1 MKLKSLLN
9 MKMDT
14 DSSTNENSKKING
27 RRRLTWFDWIQLI
40 ATVLIPII
48 IAIYTVVDS
57 KSNESIAEANRRKDV
72 EITEANRRKNLE
84 IAELNLRSEFEIAEA
99 NRLNEIRLGEQSRE
113 KDRALS
119 IDQQEENILV
129 QYQTFL
135 SKLIL
140 DHGNYLEK
148 SSEAKTVAQFMT
160 LTALEQ
166 VNIKRKRILLRS
178 LHHANLINF
187 LKTEKL
193 FDTSVVN
200 LDQADLSHIQFGLA
214 LNQTGQLPMYRY
226 ISWNYLYLPRTILTY
241 ASFRY
246 TILDH
251 TTFTQSIMDFVDMS
265 FAAHTN
271 HQSPTNFVNVSMIKA
286 NLSNV
291 RFRLTNFS
299 LTNLILS
306 QMDNFECIECHFSHS
321 ILTEVNLNYSRFP
334 HTLHLSKNRLQFN
347 SANFSHSH
355 MYFAL
360 FRSINFSRS
369 DWSHVQASQIGIYNS
384 IFTNAIMRKSLLS
397 KSIIQDSTFEFM
409 DFYET
414 DFSYARFSNV
424 TFINSNMYLVNMHF
438 VICERCFFINV
449 NFIDTIWTYVSLT
462 NSKFR
467 DCSIDI
473 DELLENSID
482 ISESKLING
491 TKEYNLGELNPYHPI
506 LYNIRVK
513 TGDRTSPETYMNV
526 YLTIFGQMNQ
536 TKETELKS
544 NEYQLNRFQPEH
556 IDNFTYLFDNL
567 GQVCCS

>member
-1 MKLKSLLN
+1 MEI
-9 MKMDT
+9 DT
-14 DSSTNENSKKING
+14 DSSTNENSEKTNG
-27 RRRLTWFDWIQLI
+27 RLTWFHWIQLI
-40 ATVLIPII
+40 ATILIPII
-48 IAIYTVVDS
+48 IAIYTVVDN
-57 KSNESIAEANRRKDV
+57 KSSESIAEANRRKDI
-72 EITEANRRKNLE
+72 EIAEVNRRTDLE
-84 IAELNLRSEFEIAEA
+84 IAELNRRSHFEIAEA

-271 HQSPTNFVNVSMIKA
+271 HQSRTNFVNVSLIEAK
-286 NLSNV
+286 LSNV

-299 LTNLILS
+299 LTNLALS

-321 ILTEVNLNYSRFP
+321 ILTRVNLNYSRFS
-334 HTLHLSKNRLQFN
+334 HTFHLSKTRLLFN
-347 SANFSHSH
+347 SANFSYSH

-360 FRSINFSRS
+360 FRSINFTQS
-369 DWSHVQASQIGIYNS
+369 DWSHVQASHIGIYNS
-384 IFTNAIMRKSLLS
+384 IFTNVNMYKSLLS
-397 KSIIQDSTFEFM
+397 NSIVQDSTFEFM
-409 DFYET
+409 DFYQT
-414 DFSYARFSNV
+414 DFSYAKFFNV

-513 TGDRTSPETYMNV
+513 TGDRISPETYMNV

-544 NEYQLNRFQPEH
+544 DEHQLNRFQRGH
-556 IDNFTYLFDNL
+556 IDNFTGQFNNP
-567 GQVCCS
+567 GQVCFS

>member
-1 MKLKSLLN
+1 MEI
-9 MKMDT
+9 DT
-14 DSSTNENSKKING
+14 DSSTNENSEKTNG
-27 RRRLTWFDWIQLI
+27 RLTWFHWIQLI
-40 ATVLIPII
+40 ATILIPII
-48 IAIYTVVDS
+48 IAIYTVVDN
-57 KSNESIAEANRRKDV
+57 KSSESIAEANRRKDI
-72 EITEANRRKNLE
+72 EIAEVNRRTDLE
-84 IAELNLRSEFEIAEA
+84 IAELNRRSHFEIAEA

-200 LDQADLSHIQFGLA
+200 LDQADLSHIQFGLT
-214 LNQTGQLPMYRY
+214 LNQSGQLPMYRY

-271 HQSPTNFVNVSMIKA
+271 HQSRTNFVNVSLIEAK
-286 NLSNV
+286 LSNV

-299 LTNLILS
+299 LTNLALS

-321 ILTEVNLNYSRFP
+321 ILTRVNLNYSRFS
-334 HTLHLSKNRLQFN
+334 HTFHLSKTRLLFN
-347 SANFSHSH
+347 SANFSYSH

-360 FRSINFSRS
+360 FRSINFTQS
-369 DWSHVQASQIGIYNS
+369 DWSHVQASHIGIYNS
-384 IFTNAIMRKSLLS
+384 IFTNVNMYKSLLS
-397 KSIIQDSTFEFM
+397 NSIVQDSTFEFM
-409 DFYET
+409 DFYQT
-414 DFSYARFSNV
+414 DFSYAKFFNV
-424 TFINSNMYLVNMHF
+424 TFINSNMYLVNMHILSY
-438 VICERCFFINV
+438 VNV
-449 NFIDTIWTYVSLT
+449 VFSLM
-462 NSKFR
+462 
-467 DCSIDI
+467 SI
-473 DELLENSID
+473 L
-482 ISESKLING
+482 
-491 TKEYNLGELNPYHPI
+491 
-506 LYNIRVK
+506 
-513 TGDRTSPETYMNV
+513 
-526 YLTIFGQMNQ
+526 
-536 TKETELKS
+536 
-544 NEYQLNRFQPEH
+544 
-556 IDNFTYLFDNL
+556 
-567 GQVCCS
+567 